1 MIDRY
6 RGLAPFYDI
15 FVDWKRRL
23 DGEMPFL
30 LDECGASSITPV
42 SVLDIGCGPGHHL
55 AAFMRAGCRT
65 EGLEPSPFLR
75 ELARKNAKGAIIHR
89 NGMASL
95 GRLACKRGPWDF
107 LICLGN
113 TLAHLAPA
121 GLNSFFADLAASM
134 RPDSRA
140 VLHVLNYEKIM
151 RMKPAGLPDK
161 NVQHENET
169 WRFVRSY
176 SYRKSSLDFRLEV
189 FREGNKISENTE
201 RLYPVTSQQLKTN
214 ATAAGFEDIKFFGAF
229 SRNRPFTSDSDDL
242 VVLISLQRTE

>member
-15 FVDWKRRL
+15 FVDWEKRL
-23 DGEMPFL
+23 NGEMPFL
-30 LDECGASSITPV
+30 LEECGASSKATC

-55 AAFMRAGCRT
+55 AAFMRAGCMT

-75 ELARKNAKGAIIHR
+75 KLARTNANGALIHR

-113 TLAHLAPA
+113 TVAHLNPS
-121 GLNSFFADLAASM
+121 GLNTFLSDLASAAK
-134 RPDSRA
+134 PEGKA
-140 VLHVLNYEKIM
+140 VLHLLNYQKIM
-151 RMKPAGLPDK
+151 RTKPGGLPDK
-161 NVQHENET
+161 QVLYEGST

-176 SYRKSSLDFRLEV
+176 RYRKKSLDFSLEV
-189 FREGNKISENTE
+189 FREGYKISENLET
-201 RLYPVTSQQLKTN
+201 LYPITAHHLKTG
-214 ATAAGFEDIKFFGAF
+214 AAAAGFKNIRCLGAF
-229 SRNRPFTSDSDDL
+229 DRNMPFSESSDDL
-242 VVLISLQRTE
+242 VVLLSF